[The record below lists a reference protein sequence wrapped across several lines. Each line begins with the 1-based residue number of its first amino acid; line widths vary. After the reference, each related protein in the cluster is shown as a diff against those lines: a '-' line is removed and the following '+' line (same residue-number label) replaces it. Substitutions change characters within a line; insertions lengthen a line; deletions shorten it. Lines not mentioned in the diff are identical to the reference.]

1 MGRIAT
7 CFEALRRR
15 GEMGLI
21 AYLPVGYPDVEATLQ
36 LVPALLAGGAHMV
49 ELGVP
54 FSDPLAD
61 GATIQRA
68 TQVALERGV
77 TPRSCLE
84 TVAALRRRGVAAPL
98 VLMTYCNPVLA
109 YGLDRFAADAAAAGV
124 DGLIVV
130 DLPWEEAGQLLAA
143 CRRVGLDLVPLVA
156 PTTSDARLERI
167 GREASGFI
175 YCVSVTGVTGAREEL
190 PADLPG
196 LLQRVRARSRLP
208 LAVGFGISKRKHV
221 ESLRPWAEAVVVGSA
236 IVQCLD
242 GAPPHEREERVKE
255 YVEVLA
261 GRRGQDEA

>member
-1 MGRIAT
+1 MGRIAA
-7 CFEALRRR
+7 CFQALRQR

-21 AYLPVGYPDVEATLQ
+21 AYLPVGYPDPEATLR
-36 LVPALLAGGAHMV
+36 LVPALLRGGAHMV

-68 TQVALERGV
+68 TQAALERGV
-77 TPRSCLE
+77 TPRLCLQ
-84 TVAALRRRGVAAPL
+84 TVAALRQQGVEAPL
-98 VLMTYCNPVLA
+98 LLMTYYNPVLA
-109 YGLDRFAADAAAAGV
+109 YGVERFAAEAAAAGA
-124 DGLIVV
+124 DGLIAV
-130 DLPWEEAGQLLAA
+130 DLPWEEAGALLSA

-156 PTTSDARLERI
+156 PTTSQERLQRI

-175 YCVSVTGVTGAREEL
+175 YCVSLTGVTGAREEL
-190 PADLPG
+190 PPELPQ
-196 LLQRVRARSRLP
+196 LLRRVRACSQLP
-208 LAVGFGISKRKHV
+208 SAVGFGISKRKHV

-242 GAPPHEREERVKE
+242 GAPPPQREERVQA

>member
-1 MGRIAT
+1 MGRIGE
-7 CFEALRRR
+7 CFRALRRR
-15 GEMGLI
+15 GEMGI
-21 AYLPVGYPDVEATLQ
+21 VAYLPVGYPDPEATLA

-77 TPRSCLE
+77 TPRLCLE
-84 TVAALRRRGVAAPL
+84 TVAGLRRRGVEAPL
-98 VLMTYCNPVLA
+98 VLMTYFNPVLA
-109 YGLDRFAADAAAAGV
+109 YGPERFAAEAAAAGA

-130 DLPWEEAGQLLAA
+130 DLPWEEAGALRSA
-143 CRRVGLDLVPLVA
+143 CGRVGLDLVPLVA
-156 PTTSDARLERI
+156 PTNSDERLERI
-167 GREASGFI
+167 GREATGFI

-190 PADLPG
+190 PPDLPG
-196 LLQRVRARSRLP
+196 LLQRVRSRSELP

-221 ESLRPWAEAVVVGSA
+221 EALRPWAEAVVVGSA

-242 GAPPHEREERVKE
+242 GAPPHQREERVKA